1 MIDRR
6 LMKDLCC
13 KKRKTEGD
21 AWQSGGQPAGEE
33 SDEVTAVGGGGGERK
48 KHFSV
53 IGDENPPKNKNHSV
67 PRSAA
72 CDKQQKAARSAQS
85 IFVTSQTAI

>member
-1 MIDRR
+1 M
-6 LMKDLCC
+6 
-13 KKRKTEGD
+13 EVD

-33 SDEVTAVGGGGGERK
+33 SDEVTAVGEGGGCERK

-53 IGDENPPKNKNHSV
+53 IGDEKNPPKNKNHSRGV